1 MQSTQPQAEDGDVA
15 TYERKGTLTVSTGT
29 PDAYPALV
37 HEPVDLLHEELG
49 PVLVLLAEDE
59 HRHEGRYEGTVWHG
73 KPIAREGLLGS
84 AVSTKTRI

>member
-1 MQSTQPQAEDGDVA
+1 MK
-15 TYERKGTLTVSTGT
+15 RRLTVSAGT

-59 HRHEGRYEGTVWHG
+59 HRRERRYERAVGHG
-73 KPIAREGLLGS
+73 KPVAREGLLGS
-84 AVSTKTRI
+84 VISTVRHARMTKRTRIYV